1 MKDYPKEVTILCF
14 TFNHAPYIRRT
25 LDSFVNQKT
34 DFDYEIIVHDDAST
48 DGTQEIIKEFAD
60 KYPDLFVTVL
70 QTKNQYSQGIDISK
84 NFVFP
89 IVRGK
94 YIAYCEGDDYWPDD
108 HMLQKEYD
116 FLTSHPDY
124 SSAAG
129 VTRYFN
135 DDNVEV
141 RTPLPAKKY
150 VNRDVDEKNYLNI
163 EDANVATN
171 TIMGISDII
180 HDENYLKAK
189 EESPRVGDILIVL
202 KYLEAGKMY
211 VFEDVFQNHT
221 IQSREGAS
229 NYNSLFNWEEKL
241 TDIVKVI
248 SVVDNYYEKEHDFSK
263 WYDKYAYNSFINAV
277 KEKKTREFME
287 IQSSLPEKYQR
298 SLISYCFVYGMK
310 YLSGK
315 LGLG

>member
-202 KYLEAGKMY
+202 KYLEVGKMY

-263 WYDKYAYNSFINAV
+263 WYDKYAYNSFIDAV
-277 KEKKTREFME
+277 KEKKTKEFMK
-287 IQSSLPEKYQR
+287 IQDNLPKKYQR
-298 SLISYCFVYGMK
+298 SLISYYFVYGMK
-310 YLSGK
+310 YLSNK
-315 LGLG
+315 LGL